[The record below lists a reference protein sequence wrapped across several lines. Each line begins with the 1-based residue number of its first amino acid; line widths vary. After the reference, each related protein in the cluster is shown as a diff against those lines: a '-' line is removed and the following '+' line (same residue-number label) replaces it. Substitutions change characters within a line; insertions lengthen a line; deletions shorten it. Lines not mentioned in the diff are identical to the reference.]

1 MFSRLTSLPRLTA
14 LGALAVSFAA
24 AAPAVA
30 QQAAWPAR
38 MPIRLVV
45 TYAPGGGADTMARLI
60 APKVG
65 QILGQTVVVENRPGG
80 SGQIAAA
87 NVARSAPDGY
97 TFMVDAASFS
107 TNPSLFK
114 KLPYDTARDFTPV
127 SVLARFPNMLVVTP
141 NLPQKNVQELIQA
154 IRTKPESLAYASSGN
169 GSAQHLAGALFAQRL
184 KLELLHVPYKGGGP
198 AMTDVMA
205 GQVPIFF
212 ANTASG
218 LQHVKSGKL
227 RALAVTGATRVGALP
242 QVPTLIESG
251 VPDYEVYEWN
261 PVLAPA
267 GTPADIVA
275 KMSDAI
281 AQTLRSPDVTKQ
293 IEELGGRVD
302 AMSPAQAKTFIGA
315 EMQRWDGVIKA
326 ANIQLD

>member
-1 MFSRLTSLPRLTA
+1 MIRSLKHAFGLPALTA
-14 LGALAVSFAA
+14 LALSLGIAS
-24 AAPAVA
+24 PAFS
-30 QQAAWPAR
+30 QQWPAK

-45 TYAPGGGADTMARLI
+45 SYAPGGGADTMARLI
-60 APKVG
+60 APRVS
-65 QILGQTVVVENRPGG
+65 QIIGQTVVVENRPGG
-80 SGQIAAA
+80 SGQIAAN

-97 TFMVDAASFS
+97 TFLVDAASFS

-114 KLPYDTARDFTPV
+114 KLPYDTAKDFVPV
-127 SVLARFPNMLVVTP
+127 SVLARFPTMLVVTP
-141 NLPQKNVQELIQA
+141 TLPQKNFAELLQA
-154 IRTKPESLAYASSGN
+154 IRSTPGGMAYASSGN

-205 GQVPIFF
+205 GQVPMFF

-227 RALAVTGATRVGALP
+227 RAMAVTGAKRVPAIP
-242 QVPTLIESG
+242 DVPTLIESG

-275 KMSDAI
+275 KMSEAI
-281 AQTLRSPDVTKQ
+281 AATLRTPEVTRQ
-293 IEELGGRVD
+293 IEDLGGRVD
-302 AMSPAQAKTFIGA
+302 AMSPADAKTFISA
-315 EMQRWDGVIKA
+315 EMRRWGDVIKA
-326 ANIQLD
+326 ANISLD

>member
-1 MFSRLTSLPRLTA
+1 MFHPFKRASALPA
-14 LGALAVSFAA
+14 LAA
-24 AAPAVA
+24 AALALGIASPAFS
-30 QQAAWPAR
+30 QQWPAR

-45 TYAPGGGADTMARLI
+45 SYAPGGGADTMARLI

-65 QILGQTVVVENRPGG
+65 QIIGQTVVVENRPGG
-80 SGQIAAA
+80 SGQIAAT

-97 TFMVDAASFS
+97 TFLVDAASFS

-114 KLPYDTARDFTPV
+114 KLPYDTAKDFVPV

-141 NLPQKNVQELIQA
+141 KLPQQDVAQLLEA
-154 IRTKPESLAYASSGN
+154 IRAKPGSLAYASSGN

-184 KLELLHVPYKGGGP
+184 KLDLLHVPYKGGGP

-205 GQVPIFF
+205 GQVPMFF

-227 RALAVTGATRVGALP
+227 RALAVTGATRVAAIPG
-242 QVPTLIESG
+242 VPTLLESG

-275 KMSDAI
+275 KMSEAI
-281 AQTLRSPDVTKQ
+281 ATTLRTPEVTRQ
-293 IEELGGRVD
+293 IEDLGGRVD
-302 AMSPAQAKTFIGA
+302 AMSPADAKTFIAA
-315 EMQRWDGVIKA
+315 EMRRWSDVIKA
-326 ANIQLD
+326 ANVSLD